1 MSIDVIFKEAQEA
14 SGIEGLTLNE
24 QGYCS
29 LEVEQEY
36 EVLLSYDMQQE
47 QLNLCATLLIMPDDI
62 ATREWVFG
70 VLMASHAFGK
80 LSLGSHFA
88 FDDKRDL
95 IVQFKSLPLER
106 LTGKALLE
114 HVEGFTSTLKHW
126 RQTLQQRLSEHE
138 QVAAPSVPP
147 LQTAQ
152 FLRV

>member
-1 MSIDVIFKEAQEA
+1 MSIDVILKEAQEA
-14 SGIEGLTLNE
+14 SGIEGLFLNE

-36 EVLLSYDMQQE
+36 EVLLSYDIQQE
-47 QLNLCATLLIMPDDI
+47 QLNLFATLLIMPDDI

-95 IVQFKSLPLER
+95 IVQCKSLPQQQ
-106 LTGKALLE
+106 LTGKTLLE
-114 HVEGFTSTLKHW
+114 HIEGFTSTLKHW

-138 QVAAPSVPP
+138 QVTTHSVPP

-152 FLRV
+152 FFRV